1 MTSYSPIFLVARF
14 WNHPTERKF
23 RYGDHTFNHSV
34 LLRSS
39 WFGKLRAP
47 SLALDWQIN
56 RLIEVEARVS
66 YHAGRWY
73 EHVASAF
80 PLAHQLSGGAGLG
93 SFSSIAVKYSGYD
106 G

>member
-1 MTSYSPIFLVARF
+1 LHHADASSQIISWIFSINQISFA
-14 WNHPTERKF
+14 H
-23 RYGDHTFNHSV
+23 
-34 LLRSS
+34 
-39 WFGKLRAP
+39 GKLRAP

-80 PLAHQLSGGAGLG
+80 PLVHQLSGGAGLW

>member
-1 MTSYSPIFLVARF
+1 VITV
-14 WNHPTERKF
+14 E
-23 RYGDHTFNHSV
+23 
-34 LLRSS
+34 
-39 WFGKLRAP
+39 FGKLRAP
-47 SLALDWQIN
+47 SPALDWQIN

-66 YHAGRWY
+66 YLAGRWY

-80 PLAHQLSGGAGLG
+80 PLAHQISGGAGLG